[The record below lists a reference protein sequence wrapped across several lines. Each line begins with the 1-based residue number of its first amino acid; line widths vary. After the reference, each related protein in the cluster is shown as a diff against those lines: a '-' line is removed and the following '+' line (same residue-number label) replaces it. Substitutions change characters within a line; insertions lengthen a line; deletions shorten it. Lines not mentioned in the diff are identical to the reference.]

1 MKKFLDE
8 DFLLDNDT
16 AKELFSHA
24 GKMPIIDYHCHL
36 NPREIALDRRYD
48 NISQVW
54 LGADHYKWRVMRSN
68 GVPEK
73 TANDIFDEMSGFA
86 SYAFNKSHAAAY
98 AHVAYQTAYLKCHFY
113 KEYMAALMT
122 SVMDSQYKLSDYI
135 AECGKRGIK
144 ILCPDINKSEA
155 GFSADKDGIRF
166 ALLAV
171 RNLGKTAI
179 DNIIAERVKNGSFT
193 SLSDF

>member
-54 LGADHYKWRVMRSN
+54 LGADHYKWRAMR
-68 GVPEK
+68 GCG
-73 TANDIFDEMSGFA
+73 IDE
-86 SYAFNKSHAAAY
+86 
-98 AHVAYQTAYLKCHFY
+98 
-113 KEYMAALMT
+113 
-122 SVMDSQYKLSDYI
+122 
-135 AECGKRGIK
+135 
-144 ILCPDINKSEA
+144 
-155 GFSADKDGIRF
+155 
-166 ALLAV
+166 
-171 RNLGKTAI
+171 
-179 DNIIAERVKNGSFT
+179 
-193 SLSDF
+193 